1 MFLVA
6 FFAAVQINPVHRSGF
21 AASTSTMRV
30 TVLQS
35 EAIGSESWERR
46 TREQK
51 TERVIVL
58 PDKSLARLLLIEFQ

>member
-6 FFAAVQINPVHRSGF
+6 IFAAVQINPVDRSGF
-21 AASTSTMRV
+21 AASTSTVRV

-35 EAIGSESWERR
+35 EAIGSESWER